1 MLPAADALPDDLPV
15 PRDDGAARQ
24 LPGRTLPSL
33 SFQATDGGHIQ
44 LERGQPRPVG
54 AVPLPLTGEPGV
66 DMPRG
71 WDQIPGARGCSQEAC
86 SFWDNL
92 AALQEH
98 GAQQVLGGWC

>member
-44 LERGQPRPVG
+44 LDEVSPGRWV
-54 AVPLPLTGEPGV
+54 LFLYPLTGEPGV

-71 WDQIPGARGCSQEAC
+71 WDQIPAPAGAARKR
-86 SFWDNL
+86 
-92 AALQEH
+92 AASGTTALH
-98 GAQQVLGGWC
+98 CRSTARSRS